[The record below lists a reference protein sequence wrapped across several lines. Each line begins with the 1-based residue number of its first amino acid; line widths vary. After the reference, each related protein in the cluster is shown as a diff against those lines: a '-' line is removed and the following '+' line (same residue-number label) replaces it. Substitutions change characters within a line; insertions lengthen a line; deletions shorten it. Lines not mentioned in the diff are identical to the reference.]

1 MSAFPGYDFYALDEL
16 LTDEERMARQA
27 VRDFVDAEVIPIIEE
42 HNEKGTFPL
51 HLKGKLADL
60 GVFGANLPAEYGCA
74 AMSNVAYGL
83 VMQELERGDS
93 GLRSFVSVQGALV
106 MYPIFAFGSEEQR
119 KHYLPRLA
127 SGEMI
132 GAFGLTEPDYG
143 SNPSGMVTRARRDGK
158 DWVLNGAK
166 MWITNGTIADVS
178 VVWAKDEDD
187 VIRGFLVEKDRPGF
201 SAPEMKRKM
210 SLRASITSELVLQD
224 VRIPDTNRLPEA
236 EGLKAALACLTQA
249 RYGIAWGAIGAAM
262 ACFHTAVE
270 YSKSRIQFDR
280 PIAAFQLTQAKLA
293 DMFTEITKAQVLCL
307 RLGQLKD
314 ADRATFGQVSM
325 AKRNNV
331 DMALSVAR
339 VAREILGAN
348 GITTEYPIMRH
359 MMNLESVKTYEGTH
373 DIHTL
378 ILGQA
383 ITGIP
388 AFN

>member
-1 MSAFPGYDFYALDEL
+1 MSAFPGYDFYMLDDL
-16 LTDEERMARQA
+16 LTDEEKMARQA
-27 VRDFVDAEVIPIIEE
+27 VREFVDAEVLPIIEE

-60 GVFGANLPAEYGCA
+60 GVFGANLPAKYGCA
-74 AMSNVAYGL
+74 EMSNLAYGL

-119 KHYLPRLA
+119 QKYLPGLA
-127 SGEMI
+127 SGELI

-143 SNPSGMVTRARRDGK
+143 SNPSGMVTRARKDGN

-178 VVWAKDEDD
+178 VVWAKDDDD

-201 SAPEMKRKM
+201 SAPEMKHKM
-210 SLRASITSELVLQD
+210 SLRASVTSELVLQD
-224 VRIPDTNRLPEA
+224 VRIPDANRLPEA
-236 EGLKAALACLTQA
+236 VGLKGALSCLTQA

-280 PIAAFQLTQAKLA
+280 PIASFQLTQAKLA

-314 ADRATFGQVSM
+314 QGKVRFTQVSM

-331 DMALSVAR
+331 DMALQIAR
-339 VAREILGAN
+339 VARDILGAN
-348 GITTEYPIMRH
+348 GISTEYPIMRH
-359 MMNLESVKTYEGTH
+359 MMNMESVRTYEGTH

-378 ILGQA
+378 ILGQEV
-383 ITGIP
+383 TGIP
-388 AFN
+388 AFA